1 MIPINEPYSDGEYGL
16 QGPCGLG
23 SGGEASCL
31 MSPRQA
37 GFKTSFRWLP
47 VKCQPSL
54 LGIGGAQWDA
64 QLPGSTHTQLVP
76 LG

>member
-1 MIPINEPYSDGEYGL
+1 MVSMACRVPVGWVLGEGQL
-16 QGPCGLG
+16 PHVTK
-23 SGGEASCL
+23 
-31 MSPRQA
+31 A
-37 GFKTSFRWLP
+37 GWFKTSFRWLP

-54 LGIGGAQWDA
+54 LGVGGAQWDA

>member
-1 MIPINEPYSDGEYGL
+1 MVSMQL
-16 QGPCGLG
+16 AG
-23 SGGEASCL
+23 SLWAGFWGRGSCL

-37 GFKTSFRWLP
+37 GFKNSFRWLP

-54 LGIGGAQWDA
+54 LGMGGAQWGA
-64 QLPGSTHTQLVP
+64 QLPGSTHTQLMP